1 MNVKLNNIKALSS
14 SLRLTDID
22 FDTVY
27 AGKKELTPLDSVE
40 LFLKEQLR
48 IRIEKQNAMRR
59 KRAKLP
65 TEKTLEGFDFNFQR
79 SVTKAQMLKLSD
91 MSWVEQAF
99 NICFLGPPGI
109 GKTHLAVSLANKAL
123 ELGYSVVFCTLVEL
137 IRLLR
142 TEEISTASKRRLNVI
157 NKASM
162 VIVDEVG
169 YLPLNSAEANLF
181 FGFVSAMSE
190 RVSLIVTSNK
200 GFDEWVD
207 FMGDHQLTTALL
219 DRLVHRCEILNM
231 SGKSYRL
238 EHRKSITDT

>member
-1 MNVKLNNIKALSS
+1 
-14 SLRLTDID
+14 
-22 FDTVY
+22 
-27 AGKKELTPLDSVE
+27 
-40 LFLKEQLR
+40 
-48 IRIEKQNAMRR
+48 
-59 KRAKLP
+59 
-65 TEKTLEGFDFNFQR
+65 
-79 SVTKAQMLKLSD
+79 

-123 ELGYSVVFCTLVEL
+123 ELGYPVVFCTLVEL

-169 YLPLNSAEANLF
+169 YLPLNSAEVNLF